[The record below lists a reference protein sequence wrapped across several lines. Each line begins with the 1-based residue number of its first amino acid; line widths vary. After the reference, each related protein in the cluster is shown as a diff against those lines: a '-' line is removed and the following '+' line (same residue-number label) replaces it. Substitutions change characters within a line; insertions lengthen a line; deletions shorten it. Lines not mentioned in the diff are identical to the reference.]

1 MGMRSALLSYLLAA
15 LVALASLAGVAAHSI
30 YALEKPLWAAQG
42 VGQDF
47 ANLGVVLP
55 TLIVA
60 TQLAQKGSAR
70 ALLVWAGVLVYL
82 VYAYLMSAFFVH
94 FGPLFPAYVAILGL
108 AFYLFCAT
116 LLNVDLERAA
126 RSFTER
132 TPHRLAAAVLIA
144 CGAGFF
150 ALWSSEVLRALL
162 EGVPPAGVVE
172 AGLPVNPVHVLDL
185 ALLLPGLVLTG
196 ILLLRGR
203 PLGYFL
209 APVLLVTLVM
219 LGCAVLAMAAV
230 MIVRGFPSPIA
241 MLATIGSTTVLSAVV
256 VGFFLGGLRQ

>member
-1 MGMRSALLSYLLAA
+1 MGMTSALLSYLLAA
-15 LVALASLAGVAAHSI
+15 LVAGASLAGVAARSV

-70 ALLVWAGVLVYL
+70 ALLVWAGVLLYL
-82 VYAYLMSAFFVH
+82 VYSYLLYAFFVH
-94 FGPLFPAYVAILGL
+94 FGPLFPVYVAILGL
-108 AFYLFCAT
+108 AFYLFCAS
-116 LLNVDLERAA
+116 LLGVDLERAA
-126 RSFTER
+126 RSFADR
-132 TPHRLAAAVLIA
+132 TPIRLAAGLLIA
-144 CGAGFF
+144 CGAAFF
-150 ALWSSEVLRALL
+150 ALWGSEVLRALL
-162 EGVPPAGVVE
+162 DGTPPAGVVE
-172 AGLPVNPVHVLDL
+172 SGLPVNPVHVLDL

-219 LGCAVLAMAAV
+219 LGCAVLAMAVV
-230 MIVRGFPSPIA
+230 MILRGFPPPLA
-241 MLATIGSTTVLSAVV
+241 MMATVGSTTVLSGAVA
-256 VGFFLGGLRQ
+256 GLFLFGLRQ